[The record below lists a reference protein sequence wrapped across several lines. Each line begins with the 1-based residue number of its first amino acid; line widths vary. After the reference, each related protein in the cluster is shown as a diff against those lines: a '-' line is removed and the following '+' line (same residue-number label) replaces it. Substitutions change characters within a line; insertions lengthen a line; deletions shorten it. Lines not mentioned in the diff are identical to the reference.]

1 MLCRKRSR
9 KGFADVNISE
19 IVRYSTFY
27 IMHSNT
33 VIKYNTVHMY
43 NVLIVQTVGLLLMPH
58 YAEAYNY
65 GNASQ
70 YNLRV

>member
-9 KGFADVNISE
+9 KGFAAVDISNT
-19 IVRYSTFY
+19 VRYKKFY

-33 VIKYNTVHMY
+33 IIVIKYNTVHIY
-43 NVLIVQTVGLLLMPH
+43 NVLIAQTVLLMPH
-58 YAEAYNY
+58 YAEAHNY

>member
-9 KGFADVNISE
+9 KGFAAVKSD
-19 IVRYSTFY
+19 IVRYSKFY

-33 VIKYNTVHMY
+33 ILVTKYNTEHMY
-43 NVLIVQTVGLLLMPH
+43 NVLIVQTVLLMPH